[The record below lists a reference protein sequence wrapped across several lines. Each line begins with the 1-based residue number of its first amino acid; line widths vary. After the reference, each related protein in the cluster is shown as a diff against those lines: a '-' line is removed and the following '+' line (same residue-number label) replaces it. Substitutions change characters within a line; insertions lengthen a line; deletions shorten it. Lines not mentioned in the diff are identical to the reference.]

1 VSHARFAPD
10 ASHDPHARRRGSR
23 RRRGDGRRI
32 VGLTAAAEEAAA
44 PQPPHGAGGH
54 GRLPHGLV
62 EAFKATLEEV
72 ILADFLIHVI
82 DVANPNATQHHET
95 TLAVLKELGAVDKPI
110 ITVFNK
116 LDAAD
121 EAALNRA
128 HLIAPDALF
137 ISARSGK
144 NLDQLVAACLEQI
157 ADALDAVELLV
168 PHTRYDVIAKLHATG
183 HVQFEESRE
192 KGVFIQ
198 GRFAPAQAGL
208 FKAYLVK
215 Q

>member
-1 VSHARFAPD
+1 
-10 ASHDPHARRRGSR
+10 
-23 RRRGDGRRI
+23 
-32 VGLTAAAEEAAA
+32 
-44 PQPPHGAGGH
+44 
-54 GRLPHGLV
+54 
-62 EAFKATLEEV
+62 
-72 ILADFLIHVI
+72 LADFFIHVI
-82 DVANPNATQHHET
+82 DVANPNAAQHHET

-110 ITVFNK
+110 LTVFNK
-116 LDAAD
+116 IDAAD

-144 NLDQLVAACLEQI
+144 HLDQLVAACLEQI

-183 HVQFEESRE
+183 HVQFEETRE
-192 KGVFIQ
+192 EGVFIQ

-208 FKAYLVK
+208 FKPFLVK
-215 Q
+215 AN